1 MVKLDATK
9 PITGEPAPSTQLELE
24 LNAEKKVFN
33 DDGDADDA
41 GSDSDGEGAA
51 KKKGPSQKEMILS
64 NPLYLLFHKDA
75 QFKKKLYT
83 KEDKFPNE
91 YMDKTYFGGYVTPIH
106 VPHVHKI
113 LGILS
118 LLSFFYRYA
127 YIYNVQGNLGFDG
140 STFDWA
146 TMAVHTLLAFSSIVF
161 RVPRKRIE
169 TKPMVIY
176 EEYRQHAMVFTFRC
190 FAVFAVNQLW
200 KVYFPDEVYP
210 PQCVIPLVV
219 LLHHLLVDRIT
230 ANHGSGQ
237 TAVRANS
244 AKLKTS
250 KFYKRVGYLYS
261 FYQFLSLASHLSPSA
276 RVGDMAYNSIIAIQ
290 SSAFMMTLY
299 RKRIIRGRT
308 HMVVYS
314 ACLVLSAWHIVHV
327 LPWIRTLLCMTTFG
341 LRLNI
346 PREYSSAA
354 DKYMLWTGFLLLNA
368 YLASEGLL
376 QNVSIF

>member
-1 MVKLDATK
+1 MVKLDATQ
-9 PITGEPAPSTQLELE
+9 PVGEPAPSRQLELE
-24 LNAEKKVFN
+24 LNAGKRAF
-33 DDGDADDA
+33 DGDE
-41 GSDSDGEGAA
+41 GSDSGDEVADTA
-51 KKKGPSQKEMILS
+51 KKGASQAEMILG

-75 QFKKKLYT
+75 NFKKLYT
-83 KEDKFPNE
+83 KEDKLPNE
-91 YMDKTYFGGYVTPIH
+91 YMDKQYFGGYATPIH

-127 YIYNVQGNLGFDG
+127 YVYNVQGNLGFDG
-140 STFDWA
+140 STLDWI
-146 TMAVHTLLAFSSIVF
+146 TMAIHTLLAFSSIVF

-169 TKPMVIY
+169 KKPMVIY

-190 FAVFAVNQLW
+190 FAVFAVNQVW
-200 KVYFPDEVYP
+200 KVSFPEEAYP
-210 PQCVIPLVV
+210 PQYVIPVVV

-250 KFYKRVGYLYS
+250 AFYKRVGYLYS

-314 ACLVLSAWHIVHV
+314 ACLVLSAWHIIHV
-327 LPWIRTLLCMTTFG
+327 LPWIRTLLCVTTFG

-354 DKYMLWTGFLLLNA
+354 DKYMLWTGFLCLNA

-376 QNVSIF
+376 QNLSIF